1 MNDGNGMSFR
11 SQYSTQFMTQ
21 FLGMDSSEYRLMS
34 ELATVST
41 EVSLQMFPLSF
52 FRKICSLSDKSR
64 LSERLKRSYK
74 EEFRFVIPERQ
85 LKYSSM

>member
-1 MNDGNGMSFR
+1 MNDGNELSFY
-11 SQYSTQFMTQ
+11 SQCSTQLMTQ
-21 FLGMDSSEYRLMS
+21 LLGLNSSEYRLLS
-34 ELATVST
+34 ELST

-64 LSERLKRSYK
+64 LRGCKRSYK

-85 LKYSSM
+85 LKYSSI